1 MIKQRFAVKAQDHFH
16 VGNLKKKINSS
27 SSFAIAYIQ
36 ELDQNSPYKFLF
48 WLIKIYREIK
58 NNILFAGIRGI
69 HR

>member
-48 WLIKIYREIK
+48 
-58 NNILFAGIRGI
+58 
-69 HR
+69 